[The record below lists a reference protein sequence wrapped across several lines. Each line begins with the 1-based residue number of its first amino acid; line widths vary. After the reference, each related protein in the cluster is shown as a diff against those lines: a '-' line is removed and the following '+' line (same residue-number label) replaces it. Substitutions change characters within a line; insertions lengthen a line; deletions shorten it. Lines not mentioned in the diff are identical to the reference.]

1 MKLKQKNKKVLLQA
15 ALGLIENDLAITN
28 IKLVNVI
35 TGEIYPATVFI
46 HDGFITH
53 VEDVNL
59 DQGLDNVKEVFDGQ
73 GQYLIPGLIDAHV
86 HIESSMMIPRNFA
99 AAAVPHGT
107 TTVITDP
114 HEIANVY
121 GVEGVKYMLDASE
134 GLPQRQL
141 IDIPSCVPS
150 VLDLEFAGAE
160 FKPEQ
165 IAELA
170 QYYRVIG
177 LAEVMDFVGVINGDD
192 RMLDI
197 IEVAE
202 KMGLYVQGHAP
213 GVRGRDL
220 SAYLIGGPSTCHE
233 TRVSEEALDKIRK
246 GMYVDAR
253 DSSLAKNV
261 TDIVHGL
268 EGIRYYDHLCLCTDD
283 RESDEILNIGHMN
296 DVVNNAIASGLHPID
311 AIRSASYNTA
321 REIKADDLGA
331 IAPGFIADMLLVEQL
346 EVIHPTH
353 VFFEGQL
360 VAKDTQLT
368 QAIPETN
375 FEIETRNSVST
386 KDLTVDD
393 FVIDTQGRTGHV
405 EVNII
410 NYPNAKISLTEMT
423 RETLPIIDGK
433 LDISHDTNLKFVAVI
448 NRHHHQDKIGLGIIR
463 NFGTTKGTLA
473 STVSHDS
480 HNLTVVY
487 DNVEDALLAAEELI
501 RVGGGQTAVIN
512 QEVQYT
518 LELRVGGLMSTKDPH
533 TLAKEANKMKAVNR
547 EFGLV
552 ELENPLLRIV
562 AMALIVIPKFKMSE
576 LGMIDVLNKEVI
588 STFHN

>member
-1 MKLKQKNKKVLLQA
+1 MKLKQQNKKVLLQA
-15 ALGLIENDLAITN
+15 ALGKIKVDRAITN
-28 IKLVNVI
+28 VQLVNVI

-46 HDGFITH
+46 HDGFIVH
-53 VEDVNL
+53 VEDQNL
-59 DQGLDNVKEVFDGQ
+59 GDGLDNVKDVIDGQ
-73 GQYLIPGLIDAHV
+73 NKYLIPGLIDAHV

-99 AAAVPHGT
+99 QASLPHGT

-121 GVEGVKYMLDASE
+121 GVEGVKYMLEASE

-150 VLDLEFAGAE
+150 VVDLEYAGAE
-160 FKPEQ
+160 FKPEH

-170 QYYRVIG
+170 QYDRVIG
-177 LAEVMDFVGVINGDD
+177 LAEVMDFVGVIHGDD

-197 IEVAE
+197 IDVAE
-202 KMGLYVQGHAP
+202 KLGMYVQGHAP

-220 SAYLIGGPSTCHE
+220 SAYLIGGPNTCHE

-261 TDIVHGL
+261 TDILDGIK
-268 EGIRYYDHLCLCTDD
+268 GIRYYDHLCLCTDD

-296 DVVNNAIASGLHPID
+296 DVVNNAIKSGLHPID

-331 IAPGFIADMLLVEQL
+331 IAPGFIADMLLVDTLEQ
-346 EVIHPTH
+346 IHPTH
-353 VFFEGQL
+353 VFFEGRL
-360 VAKDTQLT
+360 VAENTELT
-368 QAIPETN
+368 EAIEHTT
-375 FEIETRNSVST
+375 FELETRNSVST
-386 KDLTVDD
+386 KPLSIED
-393 FVIDTQGRTGHV
+393 FIIDVEGRENEV
-405 EVNII
+405 EVNVI
-410 NYPNAKISLTEMT
+410 NYPKATVSLTERT
-423 RETLPIIDGK
+423 TEVLPIVDGK
-433 LDISHDTNLKFVAVI
+433 LDISHDNNLKFVAVI
-448 NRHHHQDKIGLGIIR
+448 NRHHHQDKVGLGVIR
-463 NFGTTKGTLA
+463 NFGTNKGTLA
-473 STVSHDS
+473 TTISHDS

-487 DNVEDALLAAEELI
+487 DNVEDALVAANELI

-512 QEVQYT
+512 GEVQYT
-518 LELRVGGLMSTKDPH
+518 LELNVGGLMSTKDPV
-533 TLAKEANKMKAVNR
+533 TLANEANKMKAVNR

-562 AMALIVIPKFKMSE
+562 SMALIVIPAFKMSE
-576 LGMIDVLNKEVI
+576 LGMIDVLNKKVI
-588 STFHN
+588 PTFN

>member
-1 MKLKQKNKKVLLQA
+1 MKLKQKNKKVLLKA
-15 ALGLIENDLAITN
+15 ALGKIKVDRAITN
-28 IKLVNVI
+28 VQLVNVI

-46 HDGFITH
+46 HEGFIVH
-53 VEDVNL
+53 VEDTNL
-59 DQGLDNVKEVFDGQ
+59 NEGLDNVVDVIDGNN
-73 GQYLIPGLIDAHV
+73 QYLIPGLIDAHV

-99 AAAVPHGT
+99 TASLPHGT

-150 VLDLEFAGAE
+150 VLNLEFAGAE
-160 FKPEQ
+160 FKPEH
-165 IAELA
+165 IKELA
-170 QYYRVIG
+170 QYDRVIG
-177 LAEVMDFVGVINGDD
+177 LAEVMDFIGVIDGDD

-202 KMGLYVQGHAP
+202 KMGLYIQGHAP

-220 SAYLIGGPSTCHE
+220 SAYVVGGPTTCHE
-233 TRVSEEALDKIRK
+233 TRVSDEALDKMRK
-246 GMYVDAR
+246 GMFIDAR

-261 TDIVHGL
+261 TDILKGL
-268 EGIRYYDHLCLCTDD
+268 EGVRYYDHLCLCTDD

-296 DVVNNAIASGLHPID
+296 DVVNNAIRSGLHPID

-331 IAPGFIADMLLVEQL
+331 IAPGYIADMLLVESL
-346 EVIHPTH
+346 EEIHPTH
-353 VFFEGQL
+353 VFFEGEL
-360 VAKDTQLT
+360 VSKDTKLINE
-368 QAIPETN
+368 IPHTE

-386 KDLTVDD
+386 KELTVND
-393 FVIDTQGRTGHV
+393 FIIDVGGRSGEV

-410 NYPNAKISLTEMT
+410 NYPSAKVSLTEMT
-423 RETLPIIDGK
+423 TEMIPIKDGR
-433 LDISHDTNLKFVAVI
+433 LDISHDTNLKFVAIV
-448 NRHHHQDKIGLGIIR
+448 NRHHHNDKIGLGVIR
-463 NFGTTKGTLA
+463 NFGSDKGTLA
-473 STVSHDS
+473 TTVSHDS

-487 DNVEDALLAAEELI
+487 DNPEDALVAAQELI
-501 RVGGGQTAVIN
+501 RVGGGQTAVLN
-512 QEVQYT
+512 QEVKYT
-518 LELRVGGLMSTKDPH
+518 LELRVGGLMSTKDPVS
-533 TLAKEANKMKAVNR
+533 LAEDANKMKAVNR
-547 EFGLV
+547 EFGML
-552 ELENPLLRIV
+552 EHENPLLRIV

-576 LGMIDVLNKEVI
+576 LGMIDVLNKEIVP
-588 STFHN
+588 TFK

>member
-15 ALGLIENDLAITN
+15 ALGKIEVDTAITN
-28 IKLVNVI
+28 IQLLNVI

-46 HDGFITH
+46 HDGFVVH
-53 VEDVNL
+53 VEDKDL
-59 DQGLDNVKEVFDGQ
+59 EEGLDNVKEVIDGNN
-73 GQYLIPGLIDAHV
+73 QYLIPGLIDAHM

-99 AAAVPHGT
+99 AASIVHGS

-121 GVEGVKYMLDASE
+121 GVDGVKYMLESSE

-165 IAELA
+165 ILELA
-170 QYYRVIG
+170 QYDRVIG
-177 LAEVMDFVGVINGDD
+177 LAEVMDYIGVIAGDD

-197 IEVAE
+197 VEVAE
-202 KMGLYVQGHAP
+202 KEGLYIQGHAP
-213 GVRGRDL
+213 GVMGRDL
-220 SAYLIGGPSTCHE
+220 SAYLVGGPTTDHE
-233 TRVSEEALDKIRK
+233 SRNGDEALDKIRK
-246 GMYVDAR
+246 GMFVDAR
-253 DSSLAKNV
+253 ESSLAKNV
-261 TDIVHGL
+261 TDILNGL

-283 RESDEILNIGHMN
+283 RESAEILYEGHMN
-296 DVVNNAIASGLHPID
+296 DVVNIAIKSGLHPID
-311 AIRSASYNTA
+311 AIRSASYNIA
-321 REIKADDLGA
+321 REIHAEDLGA
-331 IAPGFIADMLLVEQL
+331 IAPGFIADMLLVENL
-346 EVIHPTH
+346 EEIHPTH
-353 VFFEGQL
+353 VFFEGKL
-360 VAKDTQLT
+360 VAKDTKLT
-368 QAIPETN
+368 QEIPVTN

-386 KDLTVDD
+386 KDLTIDD
-393 FVIDTQGRTGHV
+393 FIIDVGDREGEV

-410 NYPNAKISLTEMT
+410 NFPNAKVSLTELST
-423 RETLPIIDGK
+423 ETLPIKDGRI
-433 LDISHDTNLKFVAVI
+433 DISHDDNLKFVAVV
-448 NRHHHQDKIGLGIIR
+448 NRHHHQDKVGLGIIR

-480 HNLTVVY
+480 HNLTIVY
-487 DNVEDALLAAEELI
+487 DNVENALVAAHELI

-512 QEVQYT
+512 EEVVNT
-518 LELRVGGLMSTKDPH
+518 LELGVGGIMSTKAPEE
-533 TLAKEANKMKAVNR
+533 LAVEANKMKEVNR
-547 EFGLV
+547 DFGLV

-576 LGMIDVLNKEVI
+576 LGIIDVLNKELVP
-588 STFHN
+588 TFK